1 MVLSVPL
8 TTTIKVALSNSKS
21 TQWFSILLEAPKAQ
35 EFLNCIIYFLI
46 MYGVDLVETELK
58 KHNIVRV
65 FTHCS
70 GQVSL
75 FLIGCNKISTRI
87 IDSRF
92 EST

>member
-1 MVLSVPL
+1 
-8 TTTIKVALSNSKS
+8 
-21 TQWFSILLEAPKAQ
+21 
-35 EFLNCIIYFLI
+35 
-46 MYGVDLVETELK
+46 MYGVDQVETELK

-75 FLIGCNKISTRI
+75 FLIGCNKISTRV

-92 EST
+92 KST

>member
-1 MVLSVPL
+1 
-8 TTTIKVALSNSKS
+8 
-21 TQWFSILLEAPKAQ
+21 
-35 EFLNCIIYFLI
+35 

-75 FLIGCNKISTRI
+75 FLSVVTKLTQEYLIVDLNPLKK
-87 IDSRF
+87 
-92 EST
+92 

>member
-1 MVLSVPL
+1 
-8 TTTIKVALSNSKS
+8 
-21 TQWFSILLEAPKAQ
+21 
-35 EFLNCIIYFLI
+35 

-70 GQVSL
+70 DQVSL